1 MQLLRALRNIDLQM
15 ITSMETANHKNNKKI
30 PGPKEYLLAEQI
42 FHNLNQGSLFEIYQ
56 ILETLDGKDE
66 KRAVEQVFIDR
77 YNFNFR
83 TYI

>member
-1 MQLLRALRNIDLQM
+1 MG
-15 ITSMETANHKNNKKI
+15 TANHKNNIKI

-56 ILETLDGKDE
+56 ILEALEGKEE
-66 KRAVEQVFIDR
+66 KIAVERIFFDR

-83 TYI
+83 KYI